1 MLTLCSSCFG
11 NLSRAKYLLDTN
23 DDLRRDVNGIL
34 RQVGKEY
41 RSGVKIE
48 QVITALYNDY
58 TIKRLKDR
66 IRNPLEGIK
75 AAPFYGCHIFLPSRY
90 TKFDDSEF
98 PQKLDSLIK
107 VTGAES
113 VDYHEK
119 TSCCIGCG
127 SFFGEISEKA
137 AAILA
142 EMILDSASKQGADCV
157 ITSCPFCIMQLEMGQ
172 IRLKSEKG
180 VDYRMPVMHYVDL
193 LGLSMGLEP
202 KDLGLDIRRSD
213 MTPLL
218 EKINP
223 P

>member
-1 MLTLCSSCFG
+1 
-11 NLSRAKYLLDTN
+11 
-23 DDLRRDVNGIL
+23 
-34 RQVGKEY
+34 
-41 RSGVKIE
+41 
-48 QVITALYNDY
+48 
-58 TIKRLKDR
+58 
-66 IRNPLEGIK
+66 
-75 AAPFYGCHIFLPSRY
+75 
-90 TKFDDSEF
+90 
-98 PQKLDSLIK
+98 
-107 VTGAES
+107 
-113 VDYHEK
+113 
-119 TSCCIGCG
+119 
-127 SFFGEISEKA
+127 
-137 AAILA
+137 LA

-202 KDLGLDIRRSD
+202 KELGLDIRRSD